1 MNAFT
6 EISIIL
12 LITTGISLIM
22 KLLKQPLVVGYILS
36 GVIVGP
42 YVLDILKSSDQVELF
57 SKIGITVLLFI
68 VGLGLN
74 PFVIKEV
81 GKVSLITGLGQI
93 IFTSLIGF
101 FIIKLFGYDNL
112 TSIYIA
118 IALTFSSTIIIL
130 KLLTDRGDL
139 NKLYGKIAIGFLL
152 VQDLVATIILLFV
165 STFSSTGD
173 IPLSVVFTSLSI
185 KALVT
190 FIFIYVFSKYVLPK
204 IGHFFASSQELL
216 FVSSLS
222 WGLGIAALFA
232 WMGFSIEI
240 GALLAGLALAMSP
253 FSYEIASRMK
263 PIRDFFI
270 IMFFILLGSHLV
282 LGDIGSLMNQALILS
297 AFVLIG
303 NPIIVLILMNIL
315 GYKRKVGFM
324 AGLTVAQISEFSLIL
339 AAMALTYGHI
349 TQEVVTL
356 ITLVGIIT
364 IAGSTYM
371 ILYADQIYSKLEKV
385 LKIFDIHRG
394 KHLQNNKH
402 TETEHESLL
411 FGYDRV
417 GTYFTKAM
425 EKLGTDYIVID
436 FNPKSIKRLKEDNIP
451 HRYGD
456 AEDIDFLEELNLSKV
471 KMIISTIPD
480 SKVNMTLLKYYRKV
494 NPSGIIILISHDS
507 NEAKDFYL
515 SGASYVVVPHN
526 LGAHHA
532 AKMVAQYGFDIEQFD
547 TARNKHLSKIGN

>member
-12 LITTGISLIM
+12 LITTAISFLM
-22 KLLKQPLVVGYILS
+22 KILKQPLVVGYILS
-36 GVIVGP
+36 GIVIGP
-42 YVLDILKSSDQVELF
+42 YFLDILRSTEQVELF

-81 GKVSLITGLGQI
+81 GKVSLITGLGQV

-101 FIIKLFGYDNL
+101 FIIKTFGYDNI
-112 TSIYIA
+112 TAIYIA

-165 STFSSTGD
+165 STFSNTSGVAVSTV
-173 IPLSVVFTSLSI
+173 LSGLGI
-185 KALVT
+185 KAGITLIVL
-190 FIFIYVFSKYVLPK
+190 FIFSKYILPK

-216 FVSSLS
+216 FVASLS
-222 WGLGIAALFA
+222 WGLSIASLFA

-270 IMFFILLGSHLV
+270 IMFFLLLGSHLV
-282 LGDIGSLMNQALILS
+282 LTDIGSLMNQAIILS
-297 AFVLIG
+297 IFVLIG
-303 NPIIVLILMNIL
+303 NPIIVLILMNFL
-315 GYKRKVGFM
+315 GYKRKVSFM
-324 AGLTVAQISEFSLIL
+324 AGLAVAQISEFSLIL
-339 AAMALTYGHI
+339 AAMALSYGHI

-364 IAGSTYM
+364 IAGSTYL
-371 ILYADQIYSKLEKV
+371 ILYADQIYDKLQNV
-385 LKIFDIHRG
+385 LKIFDIHR
-394 KHLQNNKH
+394 KHKVKMGH
-402 TETEHESLL
+402 TEEEHESLL

-417 GTYFTKAM
+417 GTYFTHAM
-425 EKLGTDYIVID
+425 EKLGTNYLVVD

-471 KMIISTIPD
+471 KMIVSTIPD
-480 SKVNMTLLKYYRKV
+480 LKVSMTLLKYYRKV
-494 NPSGIIILISHDS
+494 NPSGIIILISHDVV
-507 NEAKDFYL
+507 EAKHLYL
-515 SGASYVVVPHN
+515 AGATYVVVPHN

-532 AKMVAQYGFDIEQFD
+532 AKMVAQYGFDLEMFD
-547 TARNKHLSKIGN
+547 TARNKHLSKIG

>member
-1 MNAFT
+1 
-6 EISIIL
+6 
-12 LITTGISLIM
+12 M
-22 KLLKQPLVVGYILS
+22 KILKQPLVVGYILS
-36 GVIVGP
+36 GIVIGP
-42 YVLDILKSSDQVELF
+42 YFLDILRSTEQVELF

-81 GKVSLITGLGQI
+81 GKVSLITGLGQV

-101 FIIKLFGYDNL
+101 FIIKTFGYDNI
-112 TSIYIA
+112 TAIYIA

-165 STFSSTGD
+165 STFSNTSGVAVSTV
-173 IPLSVVFTSLSI
+173 LSGLAI
-185 KALVT
+185 KAGITLIVL
-190 FIFIYVFSKYVLPK
+190 FIFSKYILPK

-216 FVSSLS
+216 FVASLS
-222 WGLGIAALFA
+222 WGLSIASLFA

-270 IMFFILLGSHLV
+270 IMFFLLLGSHLV
-282 LGDIGSLMNQALILS
+282 LTDIGSLMNQAIILS
-297 AFVLIG
+297 IFVLIG
-303 NPIIVLILMNIL
+303 NPIIVLILMNFL
-315 GYKRKVGFM
+315 GYKRKVSFM
-324 AGLTVAQISEFSLIL
+324 AGLAVAQISEFSLIL
-339 AAMALTYGHI
+339 AAMALSYGHI

-364 IAGSTYM
+364 IAGSTYL
-371 ILYADQIYSKLEKV
+371 ILYADQIYDKLQNV
-385 LKIFDIHRG
+385 LKIFDIHR
-394 KHLQNNKH
+394 KHKVKMGH
-402 TETEHESLL
+402 TEEEHESLL

-417 GTYFTKAM
+417 GTYFTHAM
-425 EKLGTDYIVID
+425 EKLGTNYLVVD

-471 KMIISTIPD
+471 KMIVSTIPD
-480 SKVNMTLLKYYRKV
+480 LKVSMTLLKYYRKV
-494 NPSGIIILISHDS
+494 NPSGIIILISHDVV
-507 NEAKDFYL
+507 EAKHLYL
-515 SGASYVVVPHN
+515 AGATYVVVPHN

-532 AKMVAQYGFDIEQFD
+532 AKMVAQYGFDLEMFD
-547 TARNKHLSKIGN
+547 TARNKHLSKIS

>member
-1 MNAFT
+1 MR
-6 EISIIL
+6 
-12 LITTGISLIM
+12 
-22 KLLKQPLVVGYILS
+22 QPLVVGYILS
-36 GVIVGP
+36 GIVVGP
-42 YVLDILKSSDQVELF
+42 YLLDILRSGEQVELF

-81 GKVSLITGLGQI
+81 GKVSLITGLGQV

-101 FIIKLFGYDNL
+101 FIIKTFGYDNI

-152 VQDLVATIILLFV
+152 VQDLVATLILLFV
-165 STFSSTGD
+165 STFSN
-173 IPLSVVFTSLSI
+173 TSGLSI
-185 KALVT
+185 GTVLTGLGIKAGITMIVLY
-190 FIFIYVFSKYVLPK
+190 IFSKYILPK

-222 WGLGIAALFA
+222 WGLSIAALFA

-282 LGDIGSLMNQALILS
+282 LDGIGPLVNQALILS

-356 ITLVGIIT
+356 ITLVGIVT

-385 LKIFDIHRG
+385 IKIFDIHH
-394 KHLQNNKH
+394 KHLNKNKH
-402 TETEHESLL
+402 IEAEHESLL

-417 GTYFTKAM
+417 GTYFTHAM
-425 EKLGTDYIVID
+425 DKLGTDYIVID
-436 FNPKSIKRLKEDNIP
+436 FNPKSIKKLKEDNIP

-456 AEDIDFLEELNLSKV
+456 AEDVDFLEELNLAKV

-480 SKVNMTLLKYYRKV
+480 LKVSMTLLKYYRRL
-494 NPSGIIILISHDS
+494 NPSGIIILIAHDT
-507 NEAKDFYL
+507 NEAKELYL
-515 SGASYVVVPHN
+515 AGASYVVVPHS

-532 AKMVAQYGFDIEQFD
+532 AKMVAQYGFDMEQFD
-547 TARNKHLSKIGN
+547 TARNKHLSKM

>member
-12 LITTGISLIM
+12 LITTAISFLM

-36 GVIVGP
+36 GIVIGP
-42 YVLDILKSSDQVELF
+42 YFLDILKSTEQVELF
-57 SKIGITVLLFI
+57 SKIGITILLFI

-74 PFVIKEV
+74 PYVIKEV
-81 GKVSLITGLGQI
+81 GKVSLITGLGQV
-93 IFTSLIGF
+93 IFTSIIGF
-101 FIIKLFGYDNL
+101 FIIKTFGYDNI
-112 TSIYIA
+112 TAIYIA

-165 STFSSTGD
+165 STFSNTEG
-173 IPLSVVFTSLSI
+173 LSVSTVLTGLGI
-185 KALVT
+185 KAGITMVVL
-190 FIFIYVFSKYVLPK
+190 YVFSKYILPK

-216 FVSSLS
+216 FISSLS
-222 WGLGIAALFA
+222 WGLSIAALFA

-270 IMFFILLGSHLV
+270 IMFFLLLGSHLV
-282 LGDIGSLMNQALILS
+282 LTDIGSLMNQALILS
-297 AFVLIG
+297 VFVLVG
-303 NPIIVLILMNIL
+303 NPIIVLILMNFL
-315 GYKRKVGFM
+315 GYKRKVSFM
-324 AGLTVAQISEFSLIL
+324 AGLAVAQISEFSLIL
-339 AAMALTYGHI
+339 AAMALSYGHI

-364 IAGSTYM
+364 IAGSTYL
-371 ILYADQIYSKLEKV
+371 ILYADQIYDRLQNV
-385 LKIFDIHRG
+385 LKIFDINI
-394 KHLQNNKH
+394 KHKVKMGH
-402 TETEHESLL
+402 TEEEHESLL

-417 GTYFTKAM
+417 GTYFTHAM
-425 EKLGTDYIVID
+425 EKLGTNYLVID
-436 FNPKSIKRLKEDNIP
+436 FNPKSIKKLKDDGVP

-480 SKVNMTLLKYYRKV
+480 LKVNMTLLKYYRKV
-494 NPSGIIILISHDS
+494 NPSGIIILISHDVS
-507 NEAKDFYL
+507 EAKHLYL
-515 SGASYVVVPHN
+515 AGATYVVVPHN

-532 AKMVAQYGFDIEQFD
+532 AKMVAQYGFDLEMFD
-547 TARNKHLSKIGN
+547 TARNKHLSKIS